1 MQQTPRIA
9 IPDLPER
16 QPEHGP
22 GLAPNSIRSGLTKWL
37 KNFSLYL
44 SAVVVACATGLFFL
58 WHIPILQDL
67 PQLLKGVSDTSPSRL
82 SSATAAPST
91 LASRGQVP
99 SLQSSPQTSTT
110 ASDQPSPLTGAI
122 TVTTS
127 PPATATEPIA
137 EPPSTAPEQQTT
149 PEVGQVDS
157 SVSQT
162 ETPTETPT
170 TPPTPQQEIEQLL
183 ADAGQQ
189 MDNRRLTAPASGNAL
204 RSYQRVLE
212 LEPNN
217 PSAIEGIQRIATYY
231 QDIAKQSL
239 LQGRTDES
247 LAYINR
253 GLRAM
258 PKNETLLNLR
268 KEARLAKQRE
278 EEQRQALLAEKRRQE
293 AEQMQELSRQ
303 PPQEPQQTWWQR
315 QQPQPQPHFNESGF
329 NQR

>member
-1 MQQTPRIA
+1 
-9 IPDLPER
+9 
-16 QPEHGP
+16 
-22 GLAPNSIRSGLTKWL
+22 
-37 KNFSLYL
+37 
-44 SAVVVACATGLFFL
+44 
-58 WHIPILQDL
+58 
-67 PQLLKGVSDTSPSRL
+67 
-82 SSATAAPST
+82 
-91 LASRGQVP
+91 
-99 SLQSSPQTSTT
+99 
-110 ASDQPSPLTGAI
+110 
-122 TVTTS
+122 
-127 PPATATEPIA
+127 
-137 EPPSTAPEQQTT
+137 
-149 PEVGQVDS
+149 
-157 SVSQT
+157 
-162 ETPTETPT
+162 
-170 TPPTPQQEIEQLL
+170 
-183 ADAGQQ
+183 